1 MPIKKIKTLYS
12 KLSTRRKWQFFMVF
26 GLMLIGAVAEVAT
39 LGAVVPFLAIL
50 SGKTVGGACKIPLI
64 PCDLSLFEA
73 SLLFAAI
80 AFIATLL
87 RVTLLYVSNR
97 FTFALGGDIGNE
109 IYRRVLFQ
117 PYQYHIAQNTSEI
130 IGGINKVNVLVQ
142 HVINPFVQGFVSLI
156 MVLAILVALL
166 QVDAVTAGVA
176 MLTFS
181 CLYVAASILSRR
193 TLRAN
198 SSIISHR
205 ESLRI
210 QAIQEGLGG
219 IRDVIIDNTQ
229 RVYSNRF
236 SQLNSQQRRAQATN
250 SFIKTVPR
258 YVIEGIG
265 MMLMIVLAWWVSR
278 EGGLAEAVPV
288 LGVLAL
294 GAQKLLPQL
303 QQVYAAWAS
312 VSGNQAVIDDVLEL
326 LDQEIPS
333 YNALPIP
340 KQNKAP
346 QLRDNVL
353 IALHDVS
360 FAYSPDGPDIMKG
373 VNLTIHRGE
382 TIGFIGKTGS
392 GKSTLTDLVMGL
404 LEPTHGSIE
413 IEGIPLSG
421 HNRRGWQT
429 RIAHVPQTI
438 FLSDA
443 SIAENIA
450 LGCDPAL
457 IDMERIEQS
466 VKKAQLSHFIEGLA
480 DGYNTK
486 VGERGVR
493 LSGGQRQRIGLARAL
508 YKNVDVLV
516 LDEATSA
523 LDDTTELAIMDTIA
537 NLDDE
542 MTVLMIAHR
551 VSTLSKCDR
560 IIEVEAGIIKR
571 ECNFQELMQGKSND
585 H

>member
-1 MPIKKIKTLYS
+1 MPINNIKILYS
-12 KLSTRRKWQFFMVF
+12 KLSTRRKWQFLMVF
-26 GLMLIGAVAEVAT
+26 SLMLVGAVAEVAT

-50 SGKTVGGACKIPLI
+50 SGKTGGGTCKIPLI
-64 PCDLSLFEA
+64 PCHLSLIEA

-117 PYQYHIAQNTSEI
+117 PYKYHISRNTSEI

-142 HVINPFVQGFVSLI
+142 QVINPLVQGFVSLI
-156 MVLAILVALL
+156 MVLAILLALL
-166 QVDAVTAGVA
+166 QVDAVTAAIA

-181 CLYVAASILSRR
+181 CLYIAASIFSRR

-229 RVYSNRF
+229 EVYSSRF

-250 SFIKTVPR
+250 SFVKTMPR

-278 EGGLAEAVPV
+278 EGSLAEAVPI

-294 GAQKLLPQL
+294 GAQKMLPQL

-312 VSGNQAVIDDVLEL
+312 ISGNQAIIDDVLTL
-326 LDQEIPS
+326 LNQEIPS
-333 YNALPIP
+333 DNALPLE
-340 KQNKAP
+340 KQSKTP
-346 QLRDNVL
+346 E
-353 IALHDVS
+353 LHDNILVSLRNVS
-360 FAYSPDGPDIMKG
+360 FAYSPDGPEILKG
-373 VNLTIHRGE
+373 INLSIHRGE

-392 GKSTLTDLVMGL
+392 GKSTLIDLVMGL
-404 LEPTHGSIE
+404 LEPTHGAVE
-413 IEGIPLSG
+413 IDGTPLSAN
-421 HNRRGWQT
+421 NRRSWQT

-450 LGCDPAL
+450 LGCDPAS
-457 IDMERIEQS
+457 IDMNRVKQS

-480 DGYNTK
+480 DSYKTK

-523 LDDTTELAIMDTIA
+523 LDDATELAIMDTIA

-551 VSTLSKCDR
+551 MSTLSKCDR
-560 IIEVEAGIIKR
+560 VIEVEAGIIKR